1 MPKTEAQIR
10 NEEEVRRIMEERGYS
25 PASNKKK
32 VRKTFGNNFPFKPF
46 ISGFL
51 IIGFLI
57 TGGIILQNNPLNNN
71 NNEQDS
77 NSIGENT
84 PSVSDRELEEFQACL
99 GSIDT
104 SEINLDDVEFW
115 NKHIS
120 RYEQILSCYDN
131 YPSVA
136 NPSKKA
142 QIQNQLT
149 ELQNNS
155 KAAEANETAYQEK
168 IAQINAEYQASM
180 AQIDA
185 ELEQNLAKI
194 KEEGD
199 AWDAELLRRVQERQ
213 AQREAID
220 ADNKKK
226 QDEYDAQQK
235 AKKEAEE
242 QAKQEKI
249 ARCAT
254 YVGKTKEELADND
267 SDVKNAKNIYNNAS
281 SAYNKAFNNY
291 KAALNVS
298 NQSLRNTRKAAMDEA
313 KSTMDTAQSN
323 YNNIRNSK
331 LSYYSRILS
340 SCN

>member
-1 MPKTEAQIR
+1 MSKTEAQIR

-25 PASNKKK
+25 SASSKKK
-32 VRKTFGNNFPFKPF
+32 VKKAFGNSFPFKPF
-46 ISGFL
+46 IVGFL
-51 IIGFLI
+51 VVGLLIG
-57 TGGIILQNNPLNNN
+57 GGILLQNNPFENK
-71 NNEQDS
+71 QDD
-77 NSIGENT
+77 NSINEVA
-84 PSVSDRELEEFQACL
+84 SSKSDKELAEFQACL

-104 SEINLDDVEFW
+104 SEIALDDMEFW
-115 NKHIS
+115 SKHIS
-120 RYEQILSCYDN
+120 RYEQAISCYDS

-136 NPSKKA
+136 DSSEKTEL
-142 QIQNQLT
+142 QNQLA

-155 KAAEANETAYQEK
+155 KSAEANDATYRA
-168 IAQINAEYQASM
+168 NM
-180 AQIDA
+180 TQIDA

-199 AWDAELLRRVQERQ
+199 AWDTELLRRVQERQ

-226 QDEYDAQQK
+226 QDKYDAQQK

-249 ARCAT
+249 ARCVT

-267 SDVKNAKNIYNNAS
+267 SDVKNAKNTYNNAS
-281 SAYNKAFNNY
+281 SAYNKAFNDY

-298 NQSLRNTRKAAMDEA
+298 NQSLRDTRKAAMDEA
-313 KSTMDTAQSN
+313 KSTMDAAQSN

-331 LSYYSRILS
+331 LSYYSQILS

>member
-25 PASNKKK
+25 SISSKKK
-32 VRKTFGNNFPFKPF
+32 VKKAFGNNFPFKPF
-46 ISGFL
+46 IVGFL
-51 IIGFLI
+51 VIGFLVS
-57 TGGIILQNNPLNNN
+57 GGILLQNNPFGNEQRGSSIDEAASSK
-71 NNEQDS
+71 NNE
-77 NSIGENT
+77 
-84 PSVSDRELEEFQACL
+84 ELAEFQACL

-104 SEINLDDVEFW
+104 SEIALDDAEFW
-115 NKHIS
+115 NKHIN
-120 RYEQILSCYDN
+120 RYEQTLSCYDN

-136 NPSKKA
+136 DSSKKA
-142 QIQNQLT
+142 ELQNQLV
-149 ELQNNS
+149 ELQNSS
-155 KAAEANETAYQEK
+155 KSAEVNDATYRAN
-168 IAQINAEYQASM
+168 M

-199 AWDAELLRRVQERQ
+199 AWDAELLRRVQETQ

-220 ADNKKK
+220 ADNKKI
-226 QDEYDAQQK
+226 QDKYDAQQK

-267 SDVKNAKNIYNNAS
+267 SDVKNAKNTYNNAS
-281 SAYNKAFNNY
+281 SAYNKAFNDY

-298 NQSLRNTRKAAMDEA
+298 NQSLRDTRKVAMDEA
-313 KSTMDTAQSN
+313 KSTMDAAQSN

-331 LSYYSRILS
+331 LSYYSRILG

>member
-25 PASNKKK
+25 SVSSKKK
-32 VRKTFGNNFPFKPF
+32 VKKAFGNKFPFKPF
-46 ISGFL
+46 IVGFL
-51 IIGFLI
+51 VVGILVS
-57 TGGIILQNNPLNNN
+57 GGMLLHNNPFGNEQRDSSTDEATFSK
-71 NNEQDS
+71 NNE
-77 NSIGENT
+77 
-84 PSVSDRELEEFQACL
+84 ELAEFQACL

-104 SEINLDDVEFW
+104 SEIALDDAEFW

-120 RYEQILSCYDN
+120 RYEQTLSCYDN

-136 NPSKKA
+136 DPSEKTEL
-142 QIQNQLT
+142 QNQLA

-155 KAAEANETAYQEK
+155 KSAEANDATYRA
-168 IAQINAEYQASM
+168 NM

-194 KEEGD
+194 KEGGD

-267 SDVKNAKNIYNNAS
+267 SEVKNAKNTYNNAS
-281 SAYNKAFNNY
+281 SAYNKAFNDY

-298 NQSLRNTRKAAMDEA
+298 NQSLRDTRKAAMDEA
-313 KSTMDTAQSN
+313 KSTMDAAQSN

-331 LSYYSRILS
+331 LSYYSQILS

>member
-1 MPKTEAQIR
+1 MNKNEKTEAQIK

-32 VRKTFGNNFPFKPF
+32 VRKAFGSNFSFKPF
-46 ISGFL
+46 IVGFL
-51 IIGFLI
+51 AIGLLI
-57 TGGIILQNNPLNNN
+57 GGGVLLQNNPFENK
-71 NNEQDS
+71 QD
-77 NSIGENT
+77 NSSANENT
-84 PSVSDRELEEFQACL
+84 SSKNDEELAEFQACL
-99 GSIDT
+99 RSIDT
-104 SEINLDDVEFW
+104 SEIALDDAEFW

-120 RYEQILSCYDN
+120 RYEQTLSCYDN

-136 NPSKKA
+136 DPSEKTEL
-142 QIQNQLT
+142 QNQLA

-155 KAAEANETAYQEK
+155 KSAEANDATYRAN
-168 IAQINAEYQASM
+168 ITQINT
-180 AQIDA
+180 

-226 QDEYDAQQK
+226 QDEYNAQQK

-267 SDVKNAKNIYNNAS
+267 SDVKNAKNTYNNAS
-281 SAYNKAFNNY
+281 SAYNKAFNDY

-298 NQSLRNTRKAAMDEA
+298 NQSLRDARKVAMDEA
-313 KSTMDTAQSN
+313 KSTMDAAQSN

-331 LSYYSRILS
+331 LSYYSQILS